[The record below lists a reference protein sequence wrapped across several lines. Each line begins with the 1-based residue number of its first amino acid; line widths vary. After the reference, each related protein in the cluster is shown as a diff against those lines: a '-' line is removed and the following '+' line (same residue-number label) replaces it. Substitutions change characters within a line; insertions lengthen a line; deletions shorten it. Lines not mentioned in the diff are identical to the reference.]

1 MGFLFFFLVMCFFT
15 IVKKKIPKKKYTNAG
30 RGQSDFTYS
39 YLDFYW
45 TKAIANI
52 ASMFLSNHLCN
63 FWF

>member
-1 MGFLFFFLVMCFFT
+1 MFFFLLCAFYHS
-15 IVKKKIPKKKYTNAG
+15 KKKILKKKYTNAG